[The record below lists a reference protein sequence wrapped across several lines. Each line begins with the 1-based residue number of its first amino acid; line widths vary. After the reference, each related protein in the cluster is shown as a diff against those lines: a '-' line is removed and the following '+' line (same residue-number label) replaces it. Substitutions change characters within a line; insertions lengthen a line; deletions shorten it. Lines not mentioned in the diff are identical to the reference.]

1 MKKSIADEMRSSLD
15 QLPHFDFSGTDI
27 DQSVISK
34 YNSAF
39 VSVGFVFKQE
49 ISDFALDRKD
59 VLWCEEEGEVVC
71 AYWFSRGME
80 DTYIVLDIRGG
91 ILAMESSFPKR
102 LLRQISEILEDIF
115 GDQWKDQSL
124 KR

>member
-1 MKKSIADEMRSSLD
+1 MKKSLADEMRDSLD
-15 QLPHFDFSGTDI
+15 QLPHFDFSQTDV
-27 DQSVISK
+27 DQQLISK
-34 YNSAF
+34 YNSSF
-39 VSVGFVFKQE
+39 VSLGIVFKDA
-49 ISDFALDRKD
+49 IYDFALDRKD
-59 VLWCEEEGEVVC
+59 ILWWEEGGEAVC

>member
-1 MKKSIADEMRSSLD
+1 MRKALADEMRSSLD
-15 QLPHFDFSGTDI
+15 QLPHFDFSSTDS
-27 DQSVISK
+27 DQSVINQN
-34 YNSAF
+34 NSAF
-39 VSVGFVFKQE
+39 VSVGIVFKEE

-59 VLWCEEEGEVVC
+59 ILWCEEDGEVVC

-80 DTYIVLDIRGG
+80 DTCIVLDIRGG

>member
-1 MKKSIADEMRSSLD
+1 MRKTLADEMRSSLD
-15 QLPHFDFSGTDI
+15 QLPHFDFISTDI
-27 DQSVISK
+27 NQSLISK

-39 VSVGFVFKQE
+39 VSVGIVFKAE

-59 VLWCEEEGEVVC
+59 ILWSEEDGELVC

-80 DTYIVLDIRGG
+80 DTCIVLNIKGG
-91 ILAMESSFPKR
+91 ILAIESSFPKR

-115 GDQWKDQSL
+115 GDQWKD
-124 KR
+124 